1 MGISSGAALRLG
13 EAGGGFFLACFGGG
27 ISGLPSSSPSLSGI
41 STVVLVPAGFL
52 GSGAVSPF
60 LEAVT
65 ERLLVAP
72 RVVAAGVGRLVVGCL
87 DVERALRFF
96 SIAPFLV
103 LSLDLVVDLVFDFGA
118 IVLMLS

>member
-1 MGISSGAALRLG
+1 
-13 EAGGGFFLACFGGG
+13 
-27 ISGLPSSSPSLSGI
+27 
-41 STVVLVPAGFL
+41 
-52 GSGAVSPF
+52 

-72 RVVAAGVGRLVVGCL
+72 RVVAAGVGRLVAGCL

-103 LSLDLVVDLVFDFGA
+103 VSLDLVVDLVFAFGA
-118 IVLMLS
+118 IVLIAFLVKLLDKCLWWWAVKAKSFDRNDRE